1 MYKTT
6 KGRKKQMKI
15 SKITGFDS
23 DTKTLKECCVIWE
36 QRFRQHNATENW
48 QMYIGIKKHLGEYDT
63 IDKDIKQT
71 LSAMALLEA
80 NSKEPA

>member
-1 MYKTT
+1 
-6 KGRKKQMKI
+6 MKV

-23 DTKTLKECCVIWE
+23 DTKTLKQCCAIWE
-36 QRFRQHNATENW
+36 QRFHQHNATDNW
-48 QMYIGIKKHLGEYDT
+48 QMYIGIKRHLGEYDA
-63 IDKDIKQT
+63 IDKAITQT